1 MPIDKINKAGWTSR
15 KVKINEI
22 IDKTNP
28 LLNIQVNKSSGVNNP
43 TVSYSQN
50 SVVIT
55 IRDYEPELRSLRARV
70 FALENP

>member
-1 MPIDKINKAGWTSR
+1 MAIDKISKAGWVSR
-15 KVKINEI
+15 KIKINEI

-28 LLNIQVNKSSGVNNP
+28 LLNIRVNKSSGITNP
-43 TVSYSQN
+43 SVSYSQN